1 VAIELPF
8 KEHCSNLRHLTD
20 TLGCSLGTL
29 ASMKEFRSVLASRS
43 TTVVTD
49 CRQPY
54 QQSLTT
60 MRVGFIGTGTIT
72 SAIVSG
78 LNSLGSTTFTF
89 LLSPRNAGVAA
100 SLASAFDN
108 VTVAASNQ
116 AVLDGCDTIM
126 LAVRPQ
132 VAVDVLESLR
142 FRPDHHVISL
152 IALIPIERLQVL
164 VAPAT
169 RVVRAI
175 PLPMV
180 ATRAGVTAFY
190 PDDSTARAIFNQ
202 LGSTIALE
210 SPEHFNAFSTAT
222 ATMAPYFAF
231 AGEVTDWLTR
241 QDVPPT
247 TARSYI
253 GGVFHGLATVAANP
267 SAQPFSTLAE
277 KFATAGGINEQVM
290 AHLTRVGALKAV
302 SDALDGVLH
311 RMTEVKSAG

>member
-1 VAIELPF
+1 VPP
-8 KEHCSNLRHLTD
+8 R
-20 TLGCSLGTL
+20 
-29 ASMKEFRSVLASRS
+29 RS
-43 TTVVTD
+43 TTVETA
-49 CRQPY
+49 CAQHY

-60 MRVGFIGTGTIT
+60 MRIGFIGTGTIT

-78 LNSLGSTTFTF
+78 LNASDSTTFTF
-89 LLSPRNAGVAA
+89 LLSPRNAGVGAA
-100 SLASAFDN
+100 LASAFDN

-132 VAVDVLESLR
+132 VAVDVIESLH

-152 IALIPIERLQVL
+152 IALISLERVQAL

-180 ATRAGVTAFY
+180 ATRAGVTALY
-190 PDDSTARAIFNQ
+190 PDDSTARAIFTQ
-202 LGSTIALE
+202 LGSTIALD
-210 SPEHFNAFSTAT
+210 SSAHFNAFSAAT

-231 AGEVTDWLTR
+231 AGEITDWMIR
-241 QDVPPT
+241 QGVPPT

-253 GGVFHGLATVAANP
+253 AGMFHGLATVAEDP
-267 SAQPFSTLAE
+267 SAQPFPALAE

-290 AHLTRVGALKAV
+290 AHLTQVGALKAV
-302 SDALDGVLH
+302 SDALDGVLN
-311 RMTEVKSAG
+311 RMTEANR

>member
-1 VAIELPF
+1 
-8 KEHCSNLRHLTD
+8 
-20 TLGCSLGTL
+20 
-29 ASMKEFRSVLASRS
+29 
-43 TTVVTD
+43 
-49 CRQPY
+49 
-54 QQSLTT
+54 
-60 MRVGFIGTGTIT
+60 MRIGFIGTGTIT

-78 LNSLGSTTFTF
+78 LNSVGSTTFTF

-116 AVLDGCDTIM
+116 AVLDDCDTIM

-132 VAVDVLESLR
+132 VAVDALESLH

-152 IALIPIERLQVL
+152 MALISIERVQAL

-180 ATRAGVTAFY
+180 AMRAAVTVLY
-190 PDDSTARAIFNQ
+190 PEDSTARAIFNQ
-202 LGSTIALE
+202 VGSTIVLD
-210 SPEHFNAFSTAT
+210 SPEHFSAFSTAT

-241 QDVPPT
+241 QGVAPA

-253 GGVFHGLATVAANP
+253 GGMFRGLASVAANP
-267 SAQPFSTLAE
+267 SAEPFPALAR
-277 KFATAGGINEQVM
+277 KFATSGGINEQVL
-290 AHLTRVGALKAV
+290 AHLTQVGALKAV
-302 SDALDGVLH
+302 SDALDGVLY
-311 RMTEVKSAG
+311 RMTEASSVR

>member
-1 VAIELPF
+1 
-8 KEHCSNLRHLTD
+8 
-20 TLGCSLGTL
+20 
-29 ASMKEFRSVLASRS
+29 
-43 TTVVTD
+43 
-49 CRQPY
+49 
-54 QQSLTT
+54 
-60 MRVGFIGTGTIT
+60 MRIGFIGTGTIT

-78 LNSLGSTTFTF
+78 LNALDSTTFTF

-108 VTVAASNQ
+108 VTVAPSNQ
-116 AVLDGCDTIM
+116 AVLDGCDTVM

-132 VAVDVLESLR
+132 VAVDVIESLH

-152 IALIPIERLQVL
+152 IALISLERVQAL
-164 VAPAT
+164 VTPAT

-180 ATRAGVTAFY
+180 AMRAGVTVVY
-190 PDDSTARAIFNQ
+190 PDDSTARTIFNK

-231 AGEVTDWLTR
+231 AGEVTDWLIR
-241 QDVPPT
+241 QGVPPT

-253 GGVFHGLATVAANP
+253 GGVFHGLATVAAN
-267 SAQPFSTLAE
+267 QPAEPFPILAE
-277 KFATAGGINEQVM
+277 KFATAGGINEQVL
-290 AHLTRVGALKAV
+290 ADLKRVGALKAV
-302 SDALDGVLH
+302 SDALDRVLK
-311 RMTEVKSAG
+311 RMTEARF

>member
-1 VAIELPF
+1 
-8 KEHCSNLRHLTD
+8 
-20 TLGCSLGTL
+20 
-29 ASMKEFRSVLASRS
+29 
-43 TTVVTD
+43 
-49 CRQPY
+49 
-54 QQSLTT
+54 
-60 MRVGFIGTGTIT
+60 MRIGFIGTGTIT

-78 LNSLGSTTFTF
+78 LNSVGSTTFTF
-89 LLSPRNAGVAA
+89 LLSPRNADVAS

-116 AVLDGCDTIM
+116 AVLDDCDTIM

-132 VAVDVLESLR
+132 VAVDALESLH

-152 IALIPIERLQVL
+152 MALISIERVQAL

-180 ATRAGVTAFY
+180 AMRAAVTVLY
-190 PDDSTARAIFNQ
+190 PEDSTARAIFNQ
-202 LGSTIALE
+202 VGSTIVLD
-210 SPEHFNAFSTAT
+210 SPEHFSAFSTAT

-241 QDVPPT
+241 QGVAPA

-253 GGVFHGLATVAANP
+253 GGMFRGLASVAANP
-267 SAQPFSTLAE
+267 SAEPFPALAR
-277 KFATAGGINEQVM
+277 KFATSGGINEQVL
-290 AHLTRVGALKAV
+290 AHLTQVGALKAV
-302 SDALDGVLH
+302 SDALDGVLY
-311 RMTEVKSAG
+311 RMTEASSMR

>member
-1 VAIELPF
+1 
-8 KEHCSNLRHLTD
+8 
-20 TLGCSLGTL
+20 
-29 ASMKEFRSVLASRS
+29 
-43 TTVVTD
+43 
-49 CRQPY
+49 
-54 QQSLTT
+54 
-60 MRVGFIGTGTIT
+60 MRIGFIGAGTIT

-78 LNSLGSTTFTF
+78 LNASDSTAFTF
-89 LLSPRNAGVAA
+89 LLSPRNAGVGAA
-100 SLASAFDN
+100 LASAFDN

-116 AVLDGCDTIM
+116 AVLDGCDIIV

-132 VAVDVLESLR
+132 VAVDVIESLR
-142 FRPDHHVISL
+142 FRPEHHVISL
-152 IALIPIERLQVL
+152 MALISVERVRVL

-180 ATRAGVTAFY
+180 AMRAGVTVIY
-190 PDDSTARAIFNQ
+190 PEDSTARAIFNQ
-202 LGSTIALE
+202 VGSTIALD

-231 AGEVTDWLTR
+231 AGEVTEWLTR
-241 QDVPPT
+241 QGVAPG

-253 GGVFHGLATVAANP
+253 GGVFHGLATVAEDQPAE
-267 SAQPFSTLAE
+267 PFSILAE

-302 SDALDGVLH
+302 SEALDGVLH
-311 RMTEVKSAG
+311 RMTDAKSAR

>member
-1 VAIELPF
+1 
-8 KEHCSNLRHLTD
+8 
-20 TLGCSLGTL
+20 
-29 ASMKEFRSVLASRS
+29 
-43 TTVVTD
+43 
-49 CRQPY
+49 
-54 QQSLTT
+54 
-60 MRVGFIGTGTIT
+60 MRIGFIGTGTIT

-78 LNSLGSTTFTF
+78 LNASDSTAFTF

-100 SLASAFDN
+100 SLASAFEN

-116 AVLDGCDTIM
+116 AVLDGCDIIV

-132 VAVDVLESLR
+132 VAVDVLGSLR

-152 IALIPIERLQVL
+152 MALISIERVQAM

-180 ATRAGVTAFY
+180 AARAGMTVIY
-190 PDDSTARAIFNQ
+190 PDDSTARAIFNHV
-202 LGSTIALE
+202 GSTIALE

-231 AGEVTDWLTR
+231 AGEVTDWLIR
-241 QDVPPT
+241 QGVPST
-247 TARSYI
+247 TARSYV
-253 GGVFHGLATVAANP
+253 GGVFHGLATIAANP
-267 SAQPFSTLAE
+267 SAEPFPTLAE

-302 SDALDGVLH
+302 SDALDGVLD
-311 RMTEVKSAG
+311 RMTEASSAS

>member
-1 VAIELPF
+1 
-8 KEHCSNLRHLTD
+8 
-20 TLGCSLGTL
+20 
-29 ASMKEFRSVLASRS
+29 
-43 TTVVTD
+43 
-49 CRQPY
+49 
-54 QQSLTT
+54 
-60 MRVGFIGTGTIT
+60 MRIGFIGTGTIT

-78 LNSLGSTTFTF
+78 LNSVGSTTFTF

-180 ATRAGVTAFY
+180 ATRAGVTVLY

-231 AGEVTDWLTR
+231 AGEITDWLIR
-241 QDVPPT
+241 RGVPSA
-247 TARSYI
+247 TARSYV
-253 GGVFHGLATVAANP
+253 GGVFHGLATVAADS
-267 SAQPFSTLAE
+267 SAQPFGILAE